1 MVSGFFVLFMLYIT
15 IAGSAKLSKVSN
27 LRLTLWHSYMILA
40 AHGEFGATHVI
51 YCKLFI
57 WDLWKFYSLL
67 HFFDNFEISLY

>member
-15 IAGSAKLSKVSN
+15 NAGSAKLLKVSN

-40 AHGEFGATHVI
+40 ANGEFGATHVI

-57 WDLWKFYSLL
+57 
-67 HFFDNFEISLY
+67 

>member
-40 AHGEFGATHVI
+40 AHGEFGAAHVI

-57 WDLWKFYSLL
+57 
-67 HFFDNFEISLY
+67 